1 MSCSL
6 KKIHSQS
13 EKKINWKLNKKKKKP
28 NCRDLRQFRKKT
40 KIFAKRSVEMFR
52 FDISTRH
59 TKIKHEQ
66 IR

>member
-6 KKIHSQS
+6 KKYTHKAKKNKLDTEQK
-13 EKKINWKLNKKKKKP
+13 EKKNRTAATW
-28 NCRDLRQFRKKT
+28 DSSKKT
-40 KIFAKRSVEMFR
+40 KIFAKKSEEMFR